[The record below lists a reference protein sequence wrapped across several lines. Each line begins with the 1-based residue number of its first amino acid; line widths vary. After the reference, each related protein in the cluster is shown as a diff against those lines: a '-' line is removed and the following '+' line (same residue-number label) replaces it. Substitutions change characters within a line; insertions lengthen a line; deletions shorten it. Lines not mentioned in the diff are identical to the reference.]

1 MSLNH
6 AETVKCP
13 LTQIHTNLVSEL
25 VHSDLLVSQKRQRWI
40 PKIKSESD
48 EEKEAGFYLK
58 LQDPKTP
65 ESLALDL
72 DPDEECELFKVS
84 PPSPPNFT
92 YSTAL

>member
-6 AETVKCP
+6 AETVECP
-13 LTQIHTNLVSEL
+13 LTQIRSNLVSEL

-58 LQDPKTP
+58 LQDAEAP
-65 ESLALDL
+65 ENLALDL

-84 PPSPPNFT
+84 LPFPPNFP